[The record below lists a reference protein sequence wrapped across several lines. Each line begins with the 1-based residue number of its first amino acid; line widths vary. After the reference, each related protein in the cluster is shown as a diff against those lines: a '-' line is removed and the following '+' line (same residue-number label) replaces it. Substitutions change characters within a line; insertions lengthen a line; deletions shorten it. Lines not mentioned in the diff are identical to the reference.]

1 MSLGSRDSPAAVTL
15 TCSPRQNHGASPH
28 IARFCEDV
36 FQTQQGFRHDVAPL
50 SFLLTIGVVL
60 LLTLSFKAVYYPAS
74 FLPSETL
81 HEPTYH
87 RHVSTHIA
95 IASYV
100 GWHFEIYMG
109 IVGTLERTF
118 LNSENHTVQVY
129 IPEHFRYG
137 FDKLVDELGLYHGQ
151 LSDKDS
157 FLRDIDSTNLYPE
170 DQGTSMIDL
179 VILPSCEWE

>member
-1 MSLGSRDSPAAVTL
+1 
-15 TCSPRQNHGASPH
+15 
-28 IARFCEDV
+28 
-36 FQTQQGFRHDVAPL
+36 
-50 SFLLTIGVVL
+50 
-60 LLTLSFKAVYYPAS
+60 
-74 FLPSETL
+74 
-81 HEPTYH
+81 
-87 RHVSTHIA
+87 
-95 IASYV
+95 
-100 GWHFEIYMG
+100 MG